1 MDLDVVNPDSNKTG
15 TVKLPEQFK
24 EEVRPDIIRR
34 AFEYY
39 KSLERQPYG
48 ASPEAGMRA
57 SGRVSKRRR
66 DYRGSYGMGISRIP
80 RKILSKRGMRMNWVG
95 AIAPG
100 TVKGRRAHPPKA
112 SKIWAMRL
120 NTQERRKCIRS
131 ALSATMQRDLVS
143 RRHRVPEQYPVVL
156 SEAFEGLSRTAEVK
170 EGLLKLGL
178 SRELERTSERKVRPG
193 RGKMRGRRY
202 VSKCGPLLVVGSRCN
217 LLAAGRNLPGIE
229 VVRVD
234 ELNVALLAPGAEP
247 GRLVYFTRP
256 AIEAL
261 SERKLFMP
269 QWRKAAFKAS
279 AGKAPQ
285 PAGEPAPAEPVKRTK
300 KGASPKKQ
308 PAEGE

>member
-24 EEVRPDIIRR
+24 EEVRPDIIKR

-66 DYRGSYGMGISRIP
+66 DYRGCYGMGISRIP
-80 RKILSKRGMRMNWVG
+80 RKIISKRGMRMNWVG

-120 NTQERRKCIRS
+120 NIQERRKCIRS

-143 RRHRVPEQYPVVL
+143 KKHKVPEQYPVVL
-156 SEAFEGLSRTAEVK
+156 SEAFEKLSRTAEVK

-178 SRELERTSERKVRPG
+178 SQELERTSERKIRPG

-217 LLAAGRNLPGIE
+217 LLSAGRNLPGIE

-256 AIEAL
+256 ALEAL
-261 SERKLFMP
+261 RERKLFMP
-269 QWRKAAFKAS
+269 QKRGGAFRGGAE
-279 AGKAPQ
+279 KAPQ
-285 PAGEPAPAEPVKRTK
+285 PSGGPDAAAVKRTK
-300 KGASPKKQ
+300 RGASSKKQ
-308 PAEGE
+308 PAKGE